1 MWAAG
6 ANKVDSVFVGAYQ
19 TITSYQI
26 AKGCPQYISPESI
39 WEPRPD
45 ALHL

>member
-1 MWAAG
+1 MCAAG

-19 TITSYQI
+19 PITSYEI
-26 AKGCPQYISPESI
+26 TKGCPAYITPESI
-39 WEPRPD
+39 WELRPD